1 MADTKHTQISFLFAS
16 CLPGY
21 CYREGSASKKGV
33 QYLDPTRPHRI
44 YCTALYDKCT
54 SLGVDYVFIIILL
67 LLYLVSESVELGQ
80 NDNKHMFVLLVL
92 IYNMYILVLFKLKP

>member
-1 MADTKHTQISFLFAS
+1 MLAWLLLSRGKCIQK
-16 CLPGY
+16 
-21 CYREGSASKKGV
+21 GSTVS
-33 QYLDPTRPHRI
+33 RP
-44 YCTALYDKCT
+44 YSTPQDLLLYDKCT